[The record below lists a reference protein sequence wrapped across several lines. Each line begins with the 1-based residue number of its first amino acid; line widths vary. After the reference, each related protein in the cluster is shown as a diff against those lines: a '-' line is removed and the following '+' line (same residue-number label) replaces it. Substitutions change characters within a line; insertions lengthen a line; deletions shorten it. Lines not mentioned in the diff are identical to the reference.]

1 MLLYIDLEK
10 KKRQSFLGFFKQNL
24 NCVSNMTEYHNN
36 VDNIQKRFFS
46 VKKGGRGLLMWLL
59 YSIFVVAKLLTDENF
74 TTNGFTYADISLIIC

>member
-1 MLLYIDLEK
+1 
-10 KKRQSFLGFFKQNL
+10 
-24 NCVSNMTEYHNN
+24 MTEYHNN